1 MLELVWWFLAAGRA
15 RRRSDR
21 ALRLARKP
29 PYRHSRLEWVL
40 AHILGILAG
49 VVAAI
54 AVVAVL
60 TLGGLLVGHAEHWG
74 PAGKGGALIVAWLVA
89 IATFAPAGRWVSNRV
104 RPGRL
109 APRHE
114 RQARSAEQ
122 PYTEQAYTAP
132 PYGEPPETEPPL
144 APPSPDPD
152 DLYDRLQVAPHTSPA
167 VIDAAWRHLARDA
180 HPDHGGDPELF
191 KSYEQAYAVLGDPPS
206 RAAYD
211 RARRE

>member
-15 RRRSDR
+15 QRRVGRD
-21 ALRLARKP
+21 LRLARKP
-29 PYRHSRLEWVL
+29 PYRHGRVNWVL
-40 AHILGILAG
+40 SHILGILAG

-54 AVVAVL
+54 AVVAGL
-60 TLGGLLVGHAEHWG
+60 TLAGLLVGHAEHWG

-122 PYTEQAYTAP
+122 PYTEQ
-132 PYGEPPETEPPL
+132 PYTEPPP
-144 APPSPDPD
+144 AMPSTPDPD
-152 DLYDRLQVAPHTSPA
+152 DLYARLQVAPHASAA
-167 VIDAAWRHLARDA
+167 VIDAAWRRLARDA

-191 KSYEQAYAVLGDPPS
+191 KWYEQAYAVLGDPPS

-211 RARRE
+211 LTRRQ